1 MESLVGA
8 SANVL
13 VDIIQG
19 KAGTGKSFEAHRYV
33 LSQNAFINILAI
45 FFLFKSHFT
54 FSCQISYESHT
65 VEL

>member
-33 LSQNAFINILAI
+33 LSQNAFIY
-45 FFLFKSHFT
+45 KYPSHF
-54 FSCQISYESHT
+54 FFHFKIAFYIFLPNF
-65 VEL
+65 V